1 MEYLRV
7 LANFNFPSS
16 INCIYMQL
24 VVVPDVSSVSPD
36 AKEALERGNILLFPQ
51 TPFEISKEDRDVLLR
66 GGQTD
71 AGFHKNIAY
80 RPLSGKLTGLKSTP
94 AGEKRLIHRAISSY
108 SKSAIQLLG
117 NMFGSYRASWRT
129 DYTSFRS
136 IEEEGRVLPVKKRND
151 LLHTDAFPTRPT
163 NGGLIL
169 RIFSNINPE
178 KSRDWITSEPFAD
191 LAPKYAKDAGLERI
205 AAGAYS
211 AKRKLLHALHGVGLP
226 VTDRSPY
233 DEFMLGFHDYLK
245 MNSDYQRDS
254 PKFQFHFP
262 PGATWMVYT
271 DVVPHS
277 VLAGRYALE
286 QTMIIS
292 RDSLQDKE
300 CSPASI
306 LERLAGRKLTYP
318 L

>member
-1 MEYLRV
+1 
-7 LANFNFPSS
+7 
-16 INCIYMQL
+16 MQL
-24 VVVPDVSSVSPD
+24 VVVPNARAVSPD
-36 AKEALERGNILLFPQ
+36 AREALEQGNILLFPQ
-51 TPFEISKEDRDVLLR
+51 TPFEISQEDREVLLR

-94 AGEKRLIHRAISSY
+94 SAEKRLIHRAISSY
-108 SKSAIQLLG
+108 STSAIELLG
-117 NMFGSYRASWRT
+117 TMFPGYKASWRT

-136 IEEEGRVLPVKKRND
+136 IEEEGRVLPIKKRND

-178 KSRDWITSEPFAD
+178 KSRDWITSEPFAA
-191 LAPKYAKDAGLERI
+191 LAPKYARDAGLDQI
-205 AAGAYS
+205 ANGAHS
-211 AKRKLLHALHGVGLP
+211 AKRKIVHALHSLGLP

-245 MNSDYQRDS
+245 MNESYQRDT
-254 PKFQFHFP
+254 PKYQFHFP

-292 RDSLQDKE
+292 RDSLGNKE
-300 CSPASI
+300 CAPASI
-306 LERLAGRKLTYP
+306 LERLAGKKLTYP

>member
-1 MEYLRV
+1 M
-7 LANFNFPSS
+7 
-16 INCIYMQL
+16 
-24 VVVPDVSSVSPD
+24 D
-36 AKEALERGNILLFPQ
+36 ALEKGNILLFPQ
-51 TPFEISKEDRDVLLR
+51 TPFEISKEDREVLLR

-94 AGEKRLIHRAISSY
+94 GSEKRLIHRAISNY
-108 SKSAIQLLG
+108 SKSAIELLG
-117 NMFGSYRASWRT
+117 KMFASYRPTWKT
-129 DYTSFRS
+129 DYASFRS
-136 IEEEGRVLPVKKRND
+136 IEEEGRVLPIKKRND

-178 KSRDWITSEPFAD
+178 KSRDWITSEPFAT
-191 LAPKYAKDAGLERI
+191 LAPKYAKAAGLDGI
-205 AAGAYS
+205 AGEANS
-211 AKRKLLHALHGVGLP
+211 PKRKLLHALWGMGLP

-245 MNSDYQRDS
+245 MNEDYQRNC
-254 PKFQFHFP
+254 PKYQFHFP

-286 QTMIIS
+286 QTMIID
-292 RDSLQDKE
+292 RDSLRNKD
-300 CSPASI
+300 CAPASI